1 MPLLHISLT
10 EPNQTINL
18 MHDLKPQ
25 TLILRQ
31 VMICKDATA
40 SMLPAEEGL
49 QIDLHHMF
57 NGFEFLS
64 NKSDDNKLFIPTY
77 SRPTTLTPA
86 PMIYPFHIKL
96 NAEEIKSQFNISCF
110 KKDGKTPIT
119 FNTGTDGH
127 YKSIDLYFEFETAQ
141 HFETI
146 IGTAGGFHS
155 AVGKH

>member
-18 MHDLKPQ
+18 MHDLKQQ

-64 NKSDDNKLFIPTY
+64 NKSDDNKSDDKKTNKLMNNNIKVKMLLIELINDLLSNLFLFANRVTIELCNGP
-77 SRPTTLTPA
+77 LTP
-86 PMIYPFHIKL
+86 PRRT
-96 NAEEIKSQFNISCF
+96 
-110 KKDGKTPIT
+110 KKKPGRM
-119 FNTGTDGH
+119 
-127 YKSIDLYFEFETAQ
+127 
-141 HFETI
+141 
-146 IGTAGGFHS
+146 
-155 AVGKH
+155 

>member
-1 MPLLHISLT
+1 
-10 EPNQTINL
+10 
-18 MHDLKPQ
+18 
-25 TLILRQ
+25 
-31 VMICKDATA
+31 
-40 SMLPAEEGL
+40 
-49 QIDLHHMF
+49 
-57 NGFEFLS
+57 
-64 NKSDDNKLFIPTY
+64 
-77 SRPTTLTPA
+77 
-86 PMIYPFHIKL
+86 MIYPFHIKL

-146 IGTAGGFHS
+146 IGTAGGIHS